1 VVPRQ
6 HKVEALGRVLDMESP
21 ASALVFCRTRTEV
34 DQLTEVLGARG
45 YAAEALHGGMSQEQ
59 RDRVMRRF
67 REETTQ
73 LLIATDVAARGL
85 DIGHLSH
92 VVNYDIPSAPDA
104 YVHRIGRTGRAGREG
119 VAITLL
125 EPREMRLLKS
135 IEQVGKRKLSIETL
149 PTVLDVRARRME
161 LTSAAIRDAL
171 EGGEYASYAVVVE
184 ALANEYEMLDIAAAA
199 VKLAHEANAPELSEV
214 EIASPPVRDDTP
226 RRPRDDRGTRKP
238 DKRSKGGTR
247 THHDGA
253 GDFVRIY
260 VPLGR
265 RSGVRPADLV
275 GAIANEARIHSRQ
288 IGAIDVAD
296 SFSLVEVPER
306 DADAIVAALRKTTIR
321 GKAVKVRRER
331 F

>member
-1 VVPRQ
+1 
-6 HKVEALGRVLDMESP
+6 
-21 ASALVFCRTRTEV
+21 
-34 DQLTEVLGARG
+34 
-45 YAAEALHGGMSQEQ
+45 MSQEQ

-135 IEQVGKRKLSIETL
+135 IEQVGKRKVSIESL

-161 LTSAAIRDAL
+161 LTSAALRDAL
-171 EGGEYASYAVVVE
+171 ESGEFASYGVVVE
-184 ALANEYEMLDIAAAA
+184 ALANEYDVLDIAAAA
-199 VKLAHEANAPELSEV
+199 VKLAHEAKAPELSEV
-214 EIASPPVRDDTP
+214 EIAMPPI
-226 RRPRDDRGTRKP
+226 RDDRVRRTRDGRAGKP
-238 DKRSKGGTR
+238 DQRAKRGSR
-247 THHDGA
+247 APRDGA

-260 VPLGR
+260 LPLGR
-265 RSGVRPADLV
+265 RSGIRPADLV
-275 GAIANEARIHSRQ
+275 GAIANEARIDSRQ
-288 IGAIDVAD
+288 IGAIDIAD

-306 DADAIVAALRKTTIR
+306 DADSIVSALRKTTIR

-331 F
+331 L